1 MNLHDE
7 LAQGDES
14 FGSLRDLEDA
24 LAELEEQNKR
34 LEEDCRDLEAH
45 CRDLESEGYPSPYPV
60 DELLAVSAT
69 LSAPRATHRA
79 VATPEVARA
88 SHRAVGGAAVVEL
101 QWPQAEEESRD
112 AQIQELLK
120 ARAKSFAAMAEMQE
134 RCSHQQSEMERL
146 LKERDK
152 LHDDLSSSNKQQ
164 QQLRH
169 QLQELREQV
178 EQQDDLETM
187 SHTTGEDS
195 SVADSQGL
203 SRRPRKKRNHFG
215 RGFQQPKCLDEG
227 VEVPV
232 PMASDP
238 TEVLVRSLAQRA
250 QANSLWYEMII
261 FLLEKAGE
269 DGLPSTSSG
278 GNLRQE
284 LQVMAYQ
291 IEARLNQLGGP
302 SQEDEGVLES
312 VLKTV
317 GKVTD
322 QVVDSAVLYVDQ
334 QVSSPANTS
343 RAGSQCTDEARTPR
357 GMARGMSQESLGA
370 KQATPARQRLQ
381 ARRDRKSVAS
391 RG

>member
-1 MNLHDE
+1 
-7 LAQGDES
+7 
-14 FGSLRDLEDA
+14 
-24 LAELEEQNKR
+24 
-34 LEEDCRDLEAH
+34 
-45 CRDLESEGYPSPYPV
+45 
-60 DELLAVSAT
+60 
-69 LSAPRATHRA
+69 
-79 VATPEVARA
+79 
-88 SHRAVGGAAVVEL
+88 
-101 QWPQAEEESRD
+101 
-112 AQIQELLK
+112 
-120 ARAKSFAAMAEMQE
+120 MAEMQE

-195 SVADSQGL
+195 

-284 LQVMAYQ
+284 L
-291 IEARLNQLGGP
+291 
-302 SQEDEGVLES
+302 QEDEGVLES

-391 RG
+391 VAFSKGDD